1 MHLSEEQSK
10 FVEIAQKGKNILVD
24 ACIGSGKTTAI
35 QALCKALPQ
44 DKKILYLTYNRL
56 LKIDAKSK
64 IHEKN
69 VLVTNYHGFAYSSLM
84 RIGVKAGVS
93 DLIQK
98 FINTKPNVTP
108 YDVLIIDEYQDIE
121 LELAELL
128 KIIKAA
134 NPKMQIIAVGD
145 MQQKIY
151 DKTRIN
157 VSEFIN
163 EFLDDYVLLEFTRCF
178 RLSSELAARLGRIW
192 NKPII
197 GVNSE
202 CCVERMDID
211 QVVKFL
217 SQQKPEDILC
227 LGSRNGDLSKTLNKL
242 EEEYPEIYNKTT
254 VYAKNAF
261 NPIPGACA
269 NGTLA

>member
-1 MHLSEEQSK
+1 MNLSEEQSK

-157 VSEFIN
+157 VSEFIYKM
-163 EFLDDYVLLEFTRCF
+163 LSIVF
-178 RLSSELAARLGRIW
+178 RIS
-192 NKPII
+192 
-197 GVNSE
+197 
-202 CCVERMDID
+202 
-211 QVVKFL
+211 
-217 SQQKPEDILC
+217 
-227 LGSRNGDLSKTLNKL
+227 
-242 EEEYPEIYNKTT
+242 
-254 VYAKNAF
+254 
-261 NPIPGACA
+261 
-269 NGTLA
+269 GTLRTYLEQAYYRRK